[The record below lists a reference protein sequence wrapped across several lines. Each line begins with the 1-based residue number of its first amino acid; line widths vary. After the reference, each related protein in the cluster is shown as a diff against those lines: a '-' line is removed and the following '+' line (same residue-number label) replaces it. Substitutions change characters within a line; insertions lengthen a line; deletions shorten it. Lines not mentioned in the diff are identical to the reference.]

1 MILVTG
7 AAGKTGKAVVKALA
21 ASGARVRA
29 LVRRA
34 ESGAAVKVMGAAEVA
49 IGSFQ
54 DSGALARAAA
64 GARAIYHIC
73 PNVSRD
79 ELAFARAVVA
89 AAQAQGV
96 ARFVYHSVLHPQV
109 EAMPHHWAKMRV
121 EEMLFAS
128 GLALT
133 ILQPAAYMQN
143 ILGGWRGILDD
154 GVFRVPYPVETRL
167 SLLDLADLADAAA
180 VVLMNDGHAGA
191 TYELAG
197 TRPLSQ
203 AEVAAAIGAALGRD
217 VRAEAETVD
226 AWEARAR
233 AAGAGEHERSTLAAM
248 FRYYAQHGLAGNS
261 NTLRWLLGRAP
272 HDLTRISQPCCT
284 AENLSGCTGDEQRSL
299 AQATVPSLRAV
310 FVFGGKGPLGRPF
323 VCCEHVQRLGC
334 RRDVGCR
341 RKILICRRAAR
352 LRPPGRRP

>member
-7 AAGKTGKAVVKALA
+7 AAGKTGKAVVKSLA
-21 ASGARVRA
+21 TRGASARA

-34 ESGAAVKVMGAAEVA
+34 ESAPALDALGATEVV
-49 IGSFQ
+49 IGSF
-54 DSGALARAAA
+54 DNSAVLARAAA
-64 GARAIYHIC
+64 GVRAIYHIC

-79 ELAFARAVVA
+79 EMAFARAVVT

-143 ILGGWRGILDD
+143 ILGGWRGILDE
-154 GVFRVPYPVETRL
+154 GVFRIPYPVETRL
-167 SLLDLADLADAAA
+167 SLVDLADVADAAA
-180 VVLMNDGHAGA
+180 EVLMNDGHAGA

-197 TRPLSQ
+197 TGPLSQ
-203 AEVAAAIGAALGRD
+203 VEVAAAIGAVLERS
-217 VRAEAETVD
+217 VRAEMETVD
-226 AWEARAR
+226 AWNARAG
-233 AAGAGEHERSTLAAM
+233 AAGVGEHERATLAAM
-248 FRYYAQHGLAGNS
+248 FRYYAQHGLTGNP

-272 HDLTRISQPCCT
+272 HDLTQF
-284 AENLSGCTGDEQRSL
+284 LSRV
-299 AQATVPSLRAV
+299 A
-310 FVFGGKGPLGRPF
+310 
-323 VCCEHVQRLGC
+323 
-334 RRDVGCR
+334 RRG
-341 RKILICRRAAR
+341 I
-352 LRPPGRRP
+352 